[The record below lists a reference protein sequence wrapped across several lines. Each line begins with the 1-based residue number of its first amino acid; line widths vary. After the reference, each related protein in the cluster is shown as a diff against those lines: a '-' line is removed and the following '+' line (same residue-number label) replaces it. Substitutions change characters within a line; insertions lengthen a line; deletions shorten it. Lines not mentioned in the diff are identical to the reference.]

1 MESEQSMCVQLLLW
15 TDEQLE
21 SLETLVLT
29 GGCNFTE
36 VSVILANM
44 SLISKL
50 EDGTEVNRKSCFEI
64 IKSI

>member
-1 MESEQSMCVQLLLW
+1 MYVQLLLW
-15 TDEQLE
+15 TDEQLK

-50 EDGTEVNRKSCFEI
+50 EDGTELNRKSCF
-64 IKSI
+64 